1 MNFLKK
7 NIIFTIV
14 MVLTLLGAIYLIYL
28 DWTKHGEVT
37 EANEQTLEFQKK
49 YDNAF
54 KSGTKP
60 VPKNI
65 EMIKKD
71 TEDLQVRTRKLQRIF
86 GKPYRKALLR
96 FADSLKVSEDD
107 LYALMKKVFE
117 NDENKEKTAEY
128 LIPKFFEELQK
139 EKKLTKEQVDKAY
152 KEFVSVV
159 RLETLE
165 EFTDSEKKPE
175 VVYDVL
181 AAALG
186 LQRTMKADRAL
197 KYMEDIQIYF
207 QKQGLIPGVKK
218 MKDIRNFTFYFEAPP
233 SETEVVDI
241 LNTMP
246 IYEDIF
252 KRMKDSGLEFVDAFA
267 REKNQPVTLPGDKY
281 LSYEFTTTVTGTM
294 ESVRNFINNLLNAYK
309 DNRVYVVTW
318 ISMTSP
324 DTQAEVERMRTK
336 LKPRSQSDKEDDEQ
350 DGPERRD
357 PRRKPPRGPRPDQRR
372 PPRKDAGNPNPA
384 LQADAELDA
393 YGYTVIGKNRVTAVI
408 RFKYYMY
415 VGDRLKKK

>member
-14 MVLTLLGAIYLIYL
+14 MALTLLGAIYLIYL
-28 DWTKHGEVT
+28 DWTKHDEVT
-37 EANEQTLEFQKK
+37 EANSQTLEFQEK

-60 VPKNI
+60 VPNNI
-65 EMIKKD
+65 KMIQKD
-71 TEDLQVRTRKLQRIF
+71 TEDLQQRTRQLQRIF

-96 FADSLKVSEDD
+96 FAASLKVSEDD
-107 LYALMKKVFE
+107 LYVLMKKVFE

-128 LIPKFFEELQK
+128 LVPKFFEALEK
-139 EKKLTKEQVDKAY
+139 EKKLTKDQVDKAY
-152 KEFVSVV
+152 KEFVAVV
-159 RLETLE
+159 RLESLE
-165 EFTDSEKKPE
+165 EFKDYEKKPE
-175 VVYDVL
+175 VVHDVL

-186 LQRTMKADRAL
+186 LQRTMKTDRAQR
-197 KYMEDIQIYF
+197 YMEDIQLRF

-218 MKDIRNFTFYFEAPP
+218 MKDIRNFTFYFDAPP

-252 KRMKDSGLEFVDAFA
+252 KRMKDSGLELVIAFA

-281 LSYEFTTTVTGTM
+281 LSYEFSTTVSGTM

-324 DTQAEVERMRTK
+324 DTQAEVERMRNK
-336 LKPRSQSDKEDDEQ
+336 LKPRSQSDQDDDDF
-350 DGPERRD
+350 DGTE
-357 PRRKPPRGPRPDQRR
+357 KPPKGKPPKGKPPLGGRR
-372 PPRKDAGNPNPA
+372 PSRKDAANPNQA
-384 LQADAELDA
+384 QQADAELDA
-393 YGYTVIGKNRVTAVI
+393 YGCTVIGKNRVTAVI